1 MFSFFVR
8 LNLKVMATTK
18 RKKSSPRASLSAALP
33 DAVQIVSPQFLAPT
47 ADPLDD
53 EPKVSFTLEFY
64 PVDAKESSFIGRLKK
79 IGSEEQATLIDDLD
93 SEVLLDFIR
102 RNLPKAWR
110 KQDLNKAIARV
121 ETADEPESTATTPH
135 HDQIK
140 DPTFAIEPSI
150 RELSI
155 GELEIWQ
162 NGLKG
167 NVFQSSQTISLRF
180 AADSVAQWAEYNVH
194 FKSLE
199 RSAYSHNIRRKQILN
214 GQLEVFLSEDQL
226 KPGIYDLKFSALAA
240 GDNSK
245 NGAAKFTANQLI
257 QVI

>member
-1 MFSFFVR
+1 
-8 LNLKVMATTK
+8 MATTK
-18 RKKSSPRASLSAALP
+18 RKKSSPRSSLPGIALP
-33 DAVQIVSPQFLAPT
+33 DAVQVVSPQFLVPT
-47 ADPLDD
+47 VDPMDH

-64 PVDAKESSFIGRLKK
+64 PVDEKESSFIGRLKK

-102 RNLPKAWR
+102 RNLPKNWR
-110 KQDLNKAIARV
+110 KQDLNQAIAKV
-121 ETADEPESTATTPH
+121 ETEVVPVPIFALPFQDQVNEPAFETESPIKELPTA
-135 HDQIK
+135 K
-140 DPTFAIEPSI
+140 
-150 RELSI
+150 
-155 GELEIWQ
+155 LEIWQ
-162 NGLKG
+162 NGLKS
-167 NVFQSSQTISLRF
+167 NVFESSLAISLRF

-199 RSAYSHNIRRKQILN
+199 TSAYSHNIRRKQILN

-240 GDNSK
+240 GDNPI
-245 NGAAKFTANQLI
+245 NGAARFTANQLI

>member
-1 MFSFFVR
+1 
-8 LNLKVMATTK
+8 MATTK
-18 RKKSSPRASLSAALP
+18 RKKSSPRSSLSVALP
-33 DAVQIVSPQFLAPT
+33 DAVQVVSPQFLPLT

-64 PVDAKESSFIGRLKK
+64 PVDEKESSFIGRLKK

-102 RNLPKAWR
+102 RNLPKNWR
-110 KQDLNKAIARV
+110 KQDFNETIAKV
-121 ETADEPESTATTPH
+121 ETEAETVPIVTLPLQNQVNE
-135 HDQIK
+135 
-140 DPTFAIEPSI
+140 PTFETESPIK
-150 RELSI
+150 ELPT
-155 GELEIWQ
+155 GKLEIWQ
-162 NGLKG
+162 NGLKS
-167 NVFQSSQTISLRF
+167 NVFESSQAISLRF
-180 AADSVAQWAEYNVH
+180 ATDSVAQWAEYNVH

-240 GDNSK
+240 GDNPI
-245 NGAAKFTANQLI
+245 NGAARFTANQLI